1 MKLTKRE
8 VRHALRL
15 RDGQLAR
22 LLGVGKGAVSMWPD
36 DQPIPDGRQWQ
47 LRALFPEQ
55 FPLPAEFAA
64 RRENLTRQQ
73 AAA

>member
-1 MKLTKRE
+1 
-8 VRHALRL
+8 
-15 RDGQLAR
+15 
-22 LLGVGKGAVSMWPD
+22 MWPD

-64 RRENLTRQQ
+64 RRESLTRQQ